1 MARPM
6 DCGGRRLCWPKP
18 AAPDAKPALPEKD
31 GARPDRR
38 ADHGTREIHGRR
50 NGARGMTVTDIGEA
64 RRRRDEQRERIQT
77 ATRWAFEQMP
87 FTSSVFGGE
96 FEARWPD
103 LSSSERAEVCRG
115 VDSLVAKFEAEA
127 DSPLLDYEATMSQL
141 NGREIDRKSVV

>member
-77 ATRWAFEQMP
+77 ATRWAFEQIP
-87 FTSSVFGGE
+87 FTSRVRSEEHTSELQSLMRISYAVFCLKNKNNKTKIK
-96 FEARWPD
+96 P
-103 LSSSERAEVCRG
+103 
-115 VDSLVAKFEAEA
+115 
-127 DSPLLDYEATMSQL
+127 TT
-141 NGREIDRKSVV
+141 N